1 MVAEQGNYPRYKNLP
16 LLCLIQ
22 GCSGNLALPRSAFLL
37 KQHVASFS
45 CPSRWIWVIVCPGLL
60 LLPALSAGTP
70 PTHRGE
76 QSPRIPKVSI
86 DAEGTERNVK
96 EMTSAARSSS
106 FPPLPSPSD
115 SRSRGWFVNEELK
128 LIQTE
133 RKTDKG
139 CLQAEVRHEKVAV
152 LRRGLNSK

>member
-1 MVAEQGNYPRYKNLP
+1 MSHL
-16 LLCLIQ
+16 
-22 GCSGNLALPRSAFLL
+22 SLAPADGF
-37 KQHVASFS
+37 
-45 CPSRWIWVIVCPGLL
+45 GLL
-60 LLPALSAGTP
+60 FAQGYCCYLLFQQEP
-70 PTHRGE
+70 PHTHRGE
-76 QSPRIPKVSI
+76 QSPRIPEVSI

-96 EMTSAARSSS
+96 EMTSAVRSSS

-139 CLQAEVRHEKVAV
+139 CLQAEVSHEKVAV